1 MTGSFTFAKSSLK
14 SEINV
19 EEVASFSPLSESVVS
34 EHKELLINAVI
45 EEFESDNEGSR
56 KMSRGIS
63 IVSISEDERISIE
76 KETVETVDDEVE
88 KLMQRIQKQRNVL
101 DDIIG
106 QESSKTEEK
115 VVVKEEKVKQEVQ
128 PEGSHVSS
136 LTHFYIFTITK
147 VKFETFLADFSKKKF
162 TSLIKKLSFF
172 SLPKLSK
179 LLITFLTLKMFCV
192 CLLTNIDPFA
202 WLFLC

>member
-1 MTGSFTFAKSSLK
+1 MKILGPDESHSVHKLKTTKIVVEEAASPDATGTFTFVKSSLK

-19 EEVASFSPLSESVVS
+19 EEVASFSPL
-34 EHKELLINAVI
+34 I
-45 EEFESDNEGSR
+45 EEFESDNESCR

-63 IVSISEDERISIE
+63 IVSVSEDEKISIE
-76 KETVETVDDEVE
+76 KETVETVDDAVE

-115 VVVKEEKVKQEVQ
+115 IVVKEEKVKQEVQ

-136 LTHFYIFTITK
+136 LTNFYTFTIT
-147 VKFETFLADFSKKKF
+147 SK
-162 TSLIKKLSFF
+162 IR
-172 SLPKLSK
+172 
-179 LLITFLTLKMFCV
+179 
-192 CLLTNIDPFA
+192 NISG
-202 WLFLC
+202 